1 MTPFSPKPQTSLSM
15 KPCACSD
22 NVQIKLAGID
32 MIPDLTGALYVP
44 DYSALL
50 VADLHF
56 EKGSRR
62 AHRGIHLPPYDTRSS
77 LAALKTVIATYRPQ
91 RLISLGDSFH
101 DTAAPDRLSAD
112 DLAAVRS
119 LSDEMDV
126 IWITGNH
133 DPALP
138 AKLGGKVM
146 DEVALGAVTLRHI
159 PEPGARD
166 EIAGH
171 LHPVGIVT
179 RRGRRLRRKCF
190 ASDGS
195 RMIMP
200 AFGAYTGG
208 LNVKSDAFA
217 GLFEDVKFSAWML
230 GRKAVHKVLSR
241 SLLGE

>member
-1 MTPFSPKPQTSLSM
+1 M
-15 KPCACSD
+15 
-22 NVQIKLAGID
+22 V
-32 MIPDLTGALYVP
+32 PDLTGALYVP

-56 EKGSRR
+56 EKGSSR
-62 AHRGIHLPPYDTRSS
+62 AHRGVHLPPYDTRSS
-77 LAALKTVIATYRPQ
+77 LTALKTVIASYRPQ

-101 DTAAPDRLSAD
+101 DPSAPDRLAPD
-112 DLAAVRS
+112 DFAAIRA
-119 LSDEMDV
+119 LSDDMDV
-126 IWITGNH
+126 TWITGNH

-138 AKLGGKVM
+138 DKLGGKVM

-159 PEPGARD
+159 PEPGSAGGGATD

-195 RMIMP
+195 RLIMP

-208 LNVKSDAFA
+208 LNVKSDAFS
-217 GLFEDVKFSAWML
+217 GLFEEAKFSAWML
-230 GRKAVHKVLSR
+230 GRKEIHKVPSR